1 MPKSLTGKAIAYA
14 LGQKKSLTAFLN
26 DPRLE
31 LTNNAAERAIKPFVI
46 GRKNWLFSNT
56 EKGARATAVIYS
68 VVETAK
74 TAGAKPFEFIRR
86 IFEKL
91 RSCDFRSFEELLPW
105 NKNLTEEY

>member
-1 MPKSLTGKAIAYA
+1 MPKSLTGKAISYA

-68 VVETAK
+68 LVETAK
-74 TAGAKPFEFIRR
+74 AAGAKPFDFIRR

-91 RSCDFRSFEELLPW
+91 RICDFQSFEELLPC
-105 NKNLTEEY
+105 NTNLY